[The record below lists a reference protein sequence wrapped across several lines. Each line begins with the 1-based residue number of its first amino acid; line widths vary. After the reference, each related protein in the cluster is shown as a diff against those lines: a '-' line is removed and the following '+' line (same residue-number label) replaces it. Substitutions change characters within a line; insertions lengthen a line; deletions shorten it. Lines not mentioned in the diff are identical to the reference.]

1 MEHVV
6 VVGGGLAGSEAAYKL
21 AQNGISVKLF
31 EMRPLAMTPAHR
43 TGFLAE
49 LICSNSLKSESLDT
63 AQGLLKAEMRQ
74 MGSLVL
80 DCAEKCRVAA
90 GSALAVDRDLLGAMV
105 TEIIESH
112 PLIEVVREEVTEIP
126 KDGVVI
132 VASGPLTAGALANDI
147 QSLTGSEY
155 LHFYDAVAP
164 IVAADSV
171 DMNRAFRGSRYGKGS
186 DDYINCPMTEE
197 EYTRFCDELVK
208 ADPVP
213 IHEADRDLYF
223 NACMP
228 IEEIARRG
236 PETLKF
242 GPMRPV
248 GLPDPV
254 TGRIS
259 AAVVQLRN
267 ENKDG
272 SMLGLVGFQ
281 TRMKWG
287 EQERVLRLIP
297 ALENAV
303 FLRLGVMHRNTFI
316 NSPQLLNESLEFRTR
331 PGLFFAGQ
339 ITGVEG
345 YMESAASGIW
355 VGINTARLMK
365 GMKPLTLP
373 PETMLGSL
381 FSYVSNAEGKSFQPM
396 NANFGLLPPLED
408 RIRNKKLRNS
418 ALSERSLDILTK
430 LSEEFSD

>member
-1 MEHVV
+1 MEPVV
-6 VVGGGLAGSEAAYKL
+6 VIGGGLAGSEAAYKL
-21 AQNGISVKLF
+21 AQKGIKVKLF
-31 EMRPLAMTPAHR
+31 EMRPRVTTPAHR
-43 TGFLAE
+43 TGYLAE

-63 AQGLLKAEMRQ
+63 AQGLLKAEMRK
-74 MGSLVL
+74 MGSLIL

-90 GSALAVDRDLLGAMV
+90 GSALAVDRDMLGAMV
-105 TEIIESH
+105 TEIIEGH
-112 PLIEVVREEVTEIP
+112 PLIEVVREEVAEIP
-126 KDGVVI
+126 KDGIVI
-132 VASGPLTAGALANDI
+132 VASGPLTAGALAETI
-147 QSLTGSEY
+147 QGLTGAEY

-164 IVAADSV
+164 IVTADSV

-186 DDYINCPMTEE
+186 DDYINCPMTDE
-197 EYTRFCDELVK
+197 EYAKFCEELIK

-213 IHEADRDLYF
+213 LNEADRDLYF

-236 PETLKF
+236 PDTLKY

-254 TGRIS
+254 TGKIP

-267 ENKDG
+267 ENQDG

-287 EQERVLRLIP
+287 DQERVLRLIP

-316 NSPQLLNESLEFRTR
+316 NSPNLLDSNLEFRNR

-339 ITGVEG
+339 LTGVEG

-355 VGINTARLMK
+355 VGMNCARVAR
-365 GMKPLTLP
+365 GMNKLTLP
-373 PETMLGSL
+373 EETMLGSL
-381 FSYVSNAEGKSFQPM
+381 FRYVSDSETRSFQPM
-396 NANFGLLPPLED
+396 NANFGLLPSPEN
-408 RIRNKKLRNS
+408 RIRNKKLRNT
-418 ALSERSLDILTK
+418 ALSERSLDILNK